1 MQKEFDELGRFS
13 DPSLLILSSL
23 ASGAKHGYA
32 MIQDIEAFSAV
43 RLEPGTLYGALA
55 RLEQRGWIE
64 PLPAEDRRRPYRLSA
79 VGAEVLRS
87 QLESMQRVVRVG
99 LKRLP
104 AGTTRPAKLAGVT
117 SPSVDFAAGIAAQA

>member
-1 MQKEFDELGRFS
+1 MQKEFDDLGRFS

-23 ASGAKHGYA
+23 ASGSKHGYA
-32 MIQDIEAFSAV
+32 MILDIEGFSGV

-64 PLPAEDRRRPYRLSA
+64 PLAAEERRRPYRLSA
-79 VGAEVLRS
+79 AGAEVLRR
-87 QLESMQRVVRVG
+87 QLDSMQRVVRVG

-104 AGTTRPAKLAGVT
+104 VVQT
-117 SPSVDFAAGIAAQA
+117 